1 MIASTHSM
9 SPKFISSVKLKQA
22 HYSRHAQGF
31 NPAPRRSLTAFS
43 RAGGSAAKARGFTLM
58 EIIVV
63 VILIGAIVAFAA
75 SRILGGSDRAKFN
88 LAKAQIETLASKID
102 QYKEDAGTLPPS
114 LEALVKQPSGATG
127 WLGPYA
133 KPEELKDPW
142 QHALVYKVPGDGAPY
157 SLICLGKD
165 GQPGGTST
173 DQDIVHQ

>member
-1 MIASTHSM
+1 MISKMKSM
-9 SPKFISSVKLKQA
+9 STNSMRMKLTGIKCTDMKSSGTRSINSVRQMQA
-22 HYSRHAQGF
+22 HYTRHSQ
-31 NPAPRRSLTAFS
+31 
-43 RAGGSAAKARGFTLM
+43 GFTLM

-88 LAKAQIETLASKID
+88 LAKAQVETLASKID
-102 QYKEDAGTLPPS
+102 QYKEDVGALPPS
-114 LEALVKQPSGATG
+114 LDALVKQPSGAAS

>member
-1 MIASTHSM
+1 MIANMKSM
-9 SPKFISSVKLKQA
+9 NTKSIAAKPTGIKGAKPSATRSINSAGRRQA
-22 HYSRHAQGF
+22 HYARH
-31 NPAPRRSLTAFS
+31 T
-43 RAGGSAAKARGFTLM
+43 RGFTLM

-88 LAKAQIETLASKID
+88 LAKAQVETLASKID
-102 QYKEDAGTLPPS
+102 QYKEDVGALPPA
-114 LEALVKQPSGATG
+114 LDALVKQPSGATG

-133 KPEELKDPW
+133 KQEELKDPW
-142 QHALVYKVPGDGAPY
+142 QHELVYKVPGDGAPY
-157 SLICLGKD
+157 TLICLGKD